1 MAKLLLVKTV
11 LTVIEKAAERMTTS
25 YELQNTIGIMVI
37 KIQ

>member
-11 LTVIEKAAERMTTS
+11 LTVIEKVAERMTTS

-37 KIQ
+37 KTQ